1 MNGCY
6 GGSVVSTVI
15 SQEEGCVCPLV
26 GVLPLTKDVPAGLL
40 GDSKLTVCVDVC
52 VEGCPD

>member
-6 GGSVVSTVI
+6 GGSAVSTVI

-26 GVLPLTKDVPAGLL
+26 GVLPLTKDMPAGLL

-52 VEGCPD
+52 VE

>member
-6 GGSVVSTVI
+6 GGSVVSTAT
-15 SQEEGCVCPLV
+15 SQEEGCVCLLV
-26 GVLPLTKDVPAGLL
+26 DVLPLTKDVPAGLL

-52 VEGCPD
+52 VE